1 VREDQVES
9 IDLDWVTSAEL
20 EAAASRALDPN
31 VFGYYVTGA
40 REERTLVENVA
51 AWDSWWIRPRRLT
64 GLGEISTRT
73 TLLGREVAHPVIV
86 GPSAGHRMATPDGEL
101 ATARAVAA
109 LGGAMIVSTSM
120 NVPVEE
126 IAAVPG
132 IDLWFQLYPLA
143 DTQRNDRMIRRALD
157 AGARAIVLTVD
168 VSCFEDSHARPIGGY
183 KDPGIGYPMYDDFH
197 EGLRGM
203 DWAFARHLVD
213 TYRVPVLL
221 KGVLH
226 PDDAVRAVEAGCAGV
241 VVSNHGGR
249 TLDSA
254 IPSAIALPE
263 VVEAAAGGL
272 EVYVDSGI
280 RRGGHVLKALALG
293 ARAALV
299 VRPIVW
305 GLAVGGEDGAR
316 TVLARIIRELT
327 EDMAF
332 SEVADVTSVPRDLLV
347 PAHPLPGMSRM

>member
-1 VREDQVES
+1 VDS

-20 EAAASRALDPN
+20 EAAAEAVLDAN

-40 REERTLVENVA
+40 REERTLVENVS

-64 GLGEISTRT
+64 GLGEVSTRT

-86 GPSAGHRMATPDGEL
+86 GPSAGHRMATPAGEL

-126 IAAVPG
+126 IGSVPG
-132 IDLWFQLYPLA
+132 LDLWFQLYPLA

-168 VSCFEDSHARPIGGY
+168 VSCFEDTHARPLGGFQ
-183 KDPGIGYPMYDDFH
+183 DPGVGYPMYDDMH
-197 EGLRGM
+197 EGLRAM
-203 DWAFARHLVD
+203 DWAFARRLVD
-213 TYRVPVLL
+213 TYRVPVVL
-221 KGVLH
+221 KGILH
-226 PDDAVRAVEAGCAGV
+226 PDDAVRAADEGCAAI

-254 IPSAIALPE
+254 IPTAVALPE
-263 VVEAAAGGL
+263 VVDAAAGRL

-316 TVLARIIRELT
+316 TVLARIIRELV

-332 SEVADVTSVPRDLLV
+332 SEVADATSVPRDLLV
-347 PAHPLPGMSRM
+347 PAHPLPGLPRM

>member
-1 VREDQVES
+1 LPT
-9 IDLDWVTSAEL
+9 IDLDWVTASEL
-20 EAAASRALDPN
+20 EAAAERALDPN

-51 AWDSWWIRPRRLT
+51 AWDSWWLRPRRLT
-64 GLGEISTRT
+64 GLGEVSLRT

-86 GPSAGHRMATPDGEL
+86 GPSAGHRMATPAGEL

-109 LGGAMIVSTSM
+109 LGGTMIVSTST

-126 IAAVPG
+126 IAGVPG
-132 IDLWFQLYPLA
+132 LDLWFQLYALA
-143 DTQRNDRMIRRALD
+143 DPQRNDRMIRRTLE

-183 KDPGIGYPMYDDFH
+183 QDPGIGYPMYDDMH

-203 DWAFARHLVD
+203 DWSFAGGLMD
-213 TYRVPVLL
+213 TYRVPVVL
-221 KGVLH
+221 KGILH
-226 PDDAVRAVEAGCAGV
+226 PDDAVRAASEGFAAI

-254 IPSAIALPE
+254 IPSALALPD
-263 VVEAAAGGL
+263 VVEAAAGRL

-293 ARAALV
+293 ARAAMV

-316 TVLARIIRELT
+316 TVLARIIRELA

-332 SEVADVTSVPRDLLV
+332 SEVSDATSVPRDLLV
-347 PAHPLPGMSRM
+347 PAHPLPGPTRM

>member
-1 VREDQVES
+1 VSS
-9 IDLDWVTSAEL
+9 INLDWVTSSEL
-20 EAAASRALDPN
+20 EAAAEQVLDAN
-31 VFGYYVTGA
+31 VFGNFVTGA
-40 REERTLVENVA
+40 REERTLIENVA
-51 AWDSWWIRPRRLT
+51 AWDSWWLRPRRLT
-64 GLGEISTRT
+64 GLGDVSTRT

-86 GPSAGHRMATPDGEL
+86 GPSAGQRMATPAGEL

-109 LGGAMIVSTSM
+109 LGGTMIASTSM

-126 IAAVPG
+126 VASVPG
-132 IDLWFQLYPLA
+132 LDLWFQLYPLA
-143 DTQRNDRMIRRALD
+143 DTQRNDRMIRRALG

-168 VSCFEDSHARPIGGY
+168 VSCFEDTHARPIGGF
-183 KDPGIGYPMYDDFH
+183 KDPGIGYPMYDDIH

-203 DWAFARHLVD
+203 DWAFARRLVT
-213 TYRVPVLL
+213 TYGVPVVL
-221 KGVLH
+221 KGILH
-226 PDDAVRAVEAGCAGV
+226 PDDAVRAADEGCAGI

-254 IPSAIALPE
+254 VPTAVALPE
-263 VVEAAAGGL
+263 VAAAAAGRL

-280 RRGGHVLKALALG
+280 RRGSHVLKALALG

-299 VRPIVW
+299 VRPILW

-316 TVLARIIRELT
+316 TVLARILRELV

-332 SEVADVTSVPRDLLV
+332 SEVSSATAVPRDLLV
-347 PAHPLPGMSRM
+347 RAHPLPGLPRM